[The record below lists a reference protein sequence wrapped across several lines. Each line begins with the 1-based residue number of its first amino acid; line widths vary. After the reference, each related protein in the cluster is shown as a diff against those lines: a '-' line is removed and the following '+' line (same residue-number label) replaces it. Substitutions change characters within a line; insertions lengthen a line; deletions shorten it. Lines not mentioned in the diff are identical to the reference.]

1 VRVLVIAML
10 REHER
15 TQTYSHTQP
24 GDLSLMR
31 TLESSDISVRPLVE
45 ARIDAMPN
53 LIIAR
58 PSRADGLC

>member
-10 REHER
+10 HEHER
-15 TQTYSHTQP
+15 TQTHSHTQP
-24 GDLSLMR
+24 EDLSLMR
-31 TLESSDISVRPLVE
+31 TLESSDIGVRPLVE

-58 PSRADGLC
+58 PSGADGL